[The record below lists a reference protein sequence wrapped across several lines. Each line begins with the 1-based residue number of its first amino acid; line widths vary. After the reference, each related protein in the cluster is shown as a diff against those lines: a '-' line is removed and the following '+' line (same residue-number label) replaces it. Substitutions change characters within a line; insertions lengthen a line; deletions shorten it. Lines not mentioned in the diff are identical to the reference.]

1 MAEGY
6 WCDLCMVFLEVG
18 GISRPQPQTLGW
30 EAHGFFFPCGKL
42 FTRILMEIGEKE
54 DSLVK
59 NFPGLFLEGE
69 VAKEDRA
76 AVEPPASPASPG
88 RALPRPLAGGSQGP
102 GQGLRTLAPLATPAG
117 WFSGA
122 AGYPVHRRMLSS
134 VHLLGAGSFALP
146 SCDNQKCLQTLPDVP
161 WGAPSPLVEDHL
173 SVRW

>member
-1 MAEGY
+1 MTSA
-6 WCDLCMVFLEVG
+6 WCSWKWVVFPGPNPKLWAGKPMV
-18 GISRPQPQTLGW
+18 
-30 EAHGFFFPCGKL
+30 FFFPCGKL

-146 SCDNQKCLQTLPDVP
+146 SCDNQKCSRLCQMSPGVHHRP
-161 WGAPSPLVEDHL
+161 WLRTTCL
-173 SVRW
+173 SGGRKGNR